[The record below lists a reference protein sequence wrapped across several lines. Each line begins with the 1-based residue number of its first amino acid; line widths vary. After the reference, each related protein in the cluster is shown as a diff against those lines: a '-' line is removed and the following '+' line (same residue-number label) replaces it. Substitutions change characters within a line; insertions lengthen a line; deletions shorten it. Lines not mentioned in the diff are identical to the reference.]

1 MKRVFLNLRIA
12 LRSLYSFRVRTALAV
27 LGVFL
32 GTFSLILVSNLADSL
47 ARKGQLELDKLG
59 KNFLAIR
66 SGTAVVRPGHATRLF
81 TEAANLSLDDARAI
95 AAGAPLVTA
104 VSPASSKNF
113 PVRYGGVTLSS
124 ILVTGASPN
133 YSEVRNF
140 YPQEGSFVTDEQNQR
155 LERVAVIGRKVA
167 EKLFGNESPLGKTIL
182 IWRVPCRVI
191 GVMEEK
197 GVDASNVDQDNQ
209 IFVPLNTFLRRF
221 VNKDYVNYIFVQT
234 ADSSALIPAKFQIE
248 EILRL
253 RHHIKPG
260 QKDDFTVINPK
271 DMLALKSQATAL
283 ISVLGRIAATVS
295 FLIGAIGILSIMI
308 LIVNE
313 RRVEIGIRRAVGS
326 RKRDIILQFL
336 LESSFI
342 SLMGGL
348 AGVVA
353 GLLISTLVF
362 TLSQLPFSISSG
374 GLMASFAA
382 SVTVGILAGI
392 YPSQKATTIQPV
404 DVIRS

>member
-1 MKRVFLNLRIA
+1 MKRTFLNLRIA
-12 LRSLYSFRVRTALAV
+12 LRSLYSFKLRTSLAV

-59 KNFLAIR
+59 KNLLAIR
-66 SGTAVVRPGHATRLF
+66 SGTVLRPGHATRLF

-95 AAGAPLVTA
+95 ANGAPRITA
-104 VSPASSKNF
+104 ISPASFKNF
-113 PVRYGGVTLSS
+113 PIRYGGVTLSS
-124 ILVTGASPN
+124 ILVTGAFPN
-133 YSEVRNF
+133 YPEVRNF
-140 YPQEGSFVTDEQNQR
+140 FPGEGAFLTEDDNQQ
-155 LERVAVIGRKVA
+155 LARVAVIGRKIA
-167 EKLFGNESPLGKTIL
+167 EKLFRGVDPLGKTIL

-191 GVMEEK
+191 GIMEEK

-221 VNKDYVNYIFVQT
+221 VNKNYVNYLFVQT
-234 ADSSALIPAKFQIE
+234 AESDALAPAKAAIE
-248 EILRL
+248 QILRL
-253 RHHIKPG
+253 RHHLKPD
-260 QKDDFTVINPK
+260 QKDDFTVLNPK
-271 DMLALKSQATAL
+271 DILALKSQATAL
-283 ISVLGRIAATVS
+283 ITVLGRIAATVS

-326 RKRDIILQFL
+326 RRRDIVLQFL

-342 SLMGGL
+342 SFLGGL
-348 AGVVA
+348 AGVVL
-353 GLLISTLVF
+353 GLLISLAVF
-362 TLSQLPFSISSG
+362 AFSQLPTSISLG
-374 GLMASFAA
+374 GLIASFTA
-382 SVTVGILAGI
+382 SVAVGILAGI

>member
-66 SGTAVVRPGHATRLF
+66 SGTAVVRPGHGTSLF
-81 TEAANLSLDDARAI
+81 TDAANLSLEDARAI

-104 VSPASSKNF
+104 VSPASSRNF

-155 LERVAVIGRKVA
+155 LEQVAVIGRKVA
-167 EKLFGNESPLGKTIL
+167 EKLFGGDNPVGKTIL

-209 IFVPLNTFLRRF
+209 IFMPLNTFLRRF

-234 ADSSALIPAKFQIE
+234 ADSSALIPTKAQIE
-248 EILRL
+248 EILRP

-260 QKDDFTVINPK
+260 QKDDFSVINPK
-271 DMLALKSQATAL
+271 DMLALKTQATAL
-283 ISVLGRIAATVS
+283 ITVLGRIAATVS

-326 RKRDIILQFL
+326 RRRDIILQFL

-348 AGVVA
+348 AGGGV
-353 GLLISTLVF
+353 GLLISVLVF
-362 TLSQLPFSISSG
+362 ALSQLPFSISSG

-382 SVTVGILAGI
+382 SVIVGILAGI

>member
-234 ADSSALIPAKFQIE
+234 ADSSALIPAKAQSE

>member
-81 TEAANLSLDDARAI
+81 TEAANLSLDDGRAI

-124 ILVTGASPN
+124 ILVAGASPN

-234 ADSSALIPAKFQIE
+234 ADSSALIPAKAQIE

-253 RHHIKPG
+253 RHHLKPG

-348 AGVVA
+348 AGVVV

>member
-167 EKLFGNESPLGKTIL
+167 EKFFGNESPLGKTIL

-234 ADSSALIPAKFQIE
+234 ADSSALIPAKAQSE

-253 RHHIKPG
+253 RHHLKPG

-348 AGVVA
+348 AGVVV

-382 SVTVGILAGI
+382 SVIVGILAGI

>member
-47 ARKGQLELDKLG
+47 AQKGQLELDKLG

-140 YPQEGSFVTDEQNQR
+140 YPQEGSFITDEQNQR
-155 LERVAVIGRKVA
+155 LERVAVVGRKVA
-167 EKLFGNESPLGKTIL
+167 EKLFGGDSPLGKTIL

-234 ADSSALIPAKFQIE
+234 ADSSALIPAKAQSE

-253 RHHIKPG
+253 RHHLKPG

-283 ISVLGRIAATVS
+283 ITVLGRIAATVS

-342 SLMGGL
+342 SLMGGV
-348 AGVVA
+348 AGVVV

-374 GLMASFAA
+374 GLMVSFAA
-382 SVTVGILAGI
+382 SVIVGILAGI